1 MARPMPRPCAAG
13 STANRETS
21 RTRPL
26 SWSLRGAGEGA
37 LMDARRELRSD
48 TRKLLAT
55 QAYLRGIRSSLTEQ
69 ERQMVDSDVQLDPV
83 VIVGHEKERTED
95 ELQGASQMVKDIMAD
110 YIAGPLRAGRRQRVR
125 GAEGVPQPRL
135 P

>member
-1 MARPMPRPCAAG
+1 
-13 STANRETS
+13 
-21 RTRPL
+21 
-26 SWSLRGAGEGA
+26 
-37 LMDARRELRSD
+37 
-48 TRKLLAT
+48 
-55 QAYLRGIRSSLTEQ
+55 
-69 ERQMVDSDVQLDPV
+69 MVDSDVQLDPV